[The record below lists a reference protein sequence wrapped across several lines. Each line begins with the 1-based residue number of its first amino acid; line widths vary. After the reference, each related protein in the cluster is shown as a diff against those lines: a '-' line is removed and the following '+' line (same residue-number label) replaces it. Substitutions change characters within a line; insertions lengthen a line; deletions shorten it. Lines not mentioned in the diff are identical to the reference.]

1 MAAPNADWLNDFMM
15 SDLKR
20 QCRLAGLPLPPSPKR
35 PRRDSDDDG
44 TLTRLRAEL
53 AALPAHTD
61 MMIPLGTHL
70 DVLQTELAAMQDL
83 RDAPEP
89 PGAASDCVDRRLR
102 DHIARLQRRIDT
114 FDEDL

>member
-1 MAAPNADWLNDFMM
+1 MAAPDADWLNDFMM

-44 TLTRLRAEL
+44 TLARLRVEL
-53 AALPAHTD
+53 AAMPVYTN
-61 MMIPLGTHL
+61 MMIPSDTPL
-70 DVLQTELAAMQDL
+70 DVLQTELTAVQDL
-83 RDAPEP
+83 CDAPAP
-89 PGAASDCVDRRLR
+89 PGATAGDCDRRLR
-102 DHIARLQRRIDT
+102 DHIARLQRRIDA